1 MIRSTAVRAL
11 LALIIVSFCSLADAQ
26 RGGRGGFG
34 GGFGGPG
41 GFGAMPADY
50 LRDLL
55 DPNFQTE
62 LGLTDEQKTKLQ
74 ELQTNRP
81 DGREEMGRLFGQ
93 MREAGEDE
101 AARAAVQAQ
110 IQALME
116 RNAADAEVAVKQL
129 LQESQFTRLQQ
140 ISLQRS
146 GVRALLRPSVATEL
160 KLTEDQK
167 KQVTALSEEFNEVR
181 RDMFR
186 MSEEDRNKATA
197 EWDAKFLAVLT
208 PDQKTQWTGK
218 LGTPMQA
225 TAGPPFGFPGAV
237 PGAPMG
243 PPVPRVIRVE
253 EVPAG
258 AQPVMSFV
266 AKGDGAAA
274 TPTDGQPPGLAPGTS
289 PKTAESMSFNFKYA
303 PWSDVLKMFAAAAGL
318 SLDLNDVPP
327 GTFSYFDQRSYTP
340 MEALDVLNGYLL
352 PKGYVLVRRDDF
364 LVCLNIDRPIPP
376 NLIPNITPE
385 ELPKRGKNELL
396 TVLFPLAGV
405 DVAAVAA
412 EVDQIKGPQGSVV
425 GLTSSNSLLVTD
437 IGSNL
442 RRIDA
447 MLKSIAARSGPSDR
461 TFSAY
466 PLKNVAP
473 LEAEQIVRSLLG
485 LSSVA
490 PNVSAANERSR
501 TPSAPGVVAGLSS
514 TVITADTRTSQ
525 LLVTATAA
533 EHSIIRDTLQTID
546 VPGDG
551 ASGGDGKP
559 YLASYAVTSGDARE
573 VAKTLDALMPGVV
586 VNEEGRNGR
595 VHIMGTASQH
605 QEAQLLIQQLDGVGG
620 AKQVMVIPLSRM
632 DPVSAAST
640 LRSMFIADGTNAPTI
655 EPDLLSRQ
663 VMVRGTQDQLA
674 QVKTLMA
681 QLGEDGSGQ
690 RSGENRGPVR
700 SIPLS
705 GRDPQELMQVIQRM
719 WGASSD
725 VPIRVILPRD
735 RAPLGGV
742 RAPNDREPRPQ
753 AEDKSGP
760 FEPSTSRPAR
770 SGELRV
776 LPATLQQAADEK
788 GQNADANNQAADPNE
803 QTTGAKDPAQ
813 ATAPGSEN
821 GESQPAPESG
831 ITMTIVGDEL
841 VIGSS
846 DPKALDQLEEMLAS
860 AMRVVPPRTTW
871 TVFTLQS
878 ADATEVA
885 AILAQLIPDVTVASR
900 SSSASSGMM
909 GSLSNF
915 GGSLVDMAGLDNLS
929 TSLSLKIIPEP
940 RLNALFVSGP
950 SEKVRDVEEM
960 LKVLDA
966 SEWPDS
972 LRDRVPRMI
981 PVNHA
986 DVNEVYTIVKDVY
999 QDFLQD
1005 PNQNNQAR
1013 QGAQALAALM
1023 GGGRGGERQSQ
1034 QPELRM
1040 TLSKDERTNHLIVS
1054 ANDGTVREVTALVE
1068 SIDKAAL
1075 EARRTVRVMPL
1086 DNVSS
1091 SVLQNALG
1099 SLMPRVKI
1107 STTRSSGSSSRSSD
1121 SSSSSSSGSSG
1132 APAAPSGGPN
1142 PDDMRRFFEQRM
1154 RERMEGGGG
1163 GPGGGGFR
1171 GFPGGG
1177 FPGGGFPGG
1186 GGDSSRDGGGR
1197 RGR

>member
-1 MIRSTAVRAL
+1 
-11 LALIIVSFCSLADAQ
+11 
-26 RGGRGGFG
+26 
-34 GGFGGPG
+34 
-41 GFGAMPADY
+41 
-50 LRDLL
+50 
-55 DPNFQTE
+55 
-62 LGLTDEQKTKLQ
+62 
-74 ELQTNRP
+74 
-81 DGREEMGRLFGQ
+81 
-93 MREAGEDE
+93 
-101 AARAAVQAQ
+101 
-110 IQALME
+110 
-116 RNAADAEVAVKQL
+116 
-129 LQESQFTRLQQ
+129 
-140 ISLQRS
+140 
-146 GVRALLRPSVATEL
+146 
-160 KLTEDQK
+160 
-167 KQVTALSEEFNEVR
+167 
-181 RDMFR
+181 
-186 MSEEDRNKATA
+186 
-197 EWDAKFLAVLT
+197 
-208 PDQKTQWTGK
+208 
-218 LGTPMQA
+218 
-225 TAGPPFGFPGAV
+225 
-237 PGAPMG
+237 
-243 PPVPRVIRVE
+243 
-253 EVPAG
+253 
-258 AQPVMSFV
+258 
-266 AKGDGAAA
+266 
-274 TPTDGQPPGLAPGTS
+274 
-289 PKTAESMSFNFKYA
+289 
-303 PWSDVLKMFAAAAGL
+303 
-318 SLDLNDVPP
+318 
-327 GTFSYFDQRSYTP
+327 
-340 MEALDVLNGYLL
+340 
-352 PKGYVLVRRDDF
+352 
-364 LVCLNIDRPIPP
+364 
-376 NLIPNITPE
+376 
-385 ELPKRGKNELL
+385 
-396 TVLFPLAGV
+396 
-405 DVAAVAA
+405 
-412 EVDQIKGPQGSVV
+412 
-425 GLTSSNSLLVTD
+425 
-437 IGSNL
+437 
-442 RRIDA
+442 
-447 MLKSIAARSGPSDR
+447 
-461 TFSAY
+461 
-466 PLKNVAP
+466 
-473 LEAEQIVRSLLG
+473 
-485 LSSVA
+485 
-490 PNVSAANERSR
+490 
-501 TPSAPGVVAGLSS
+501 
-514 TVITADTRTSQ
+514 
-525 LLVTATAA
+525 
-533 EHSIIRDTLQTID
+533 
-546 VPGDG
+546 
-551 ASGGDGKP
+551 
-559 YLASYAVTSGDARE
+559 
-573 VAKTLDALMPGVV
+573 
-586 VNEEGRNGR
+586 
-595 VHIMGTASQH
+595 
-605 QEAQLLIQQLDGVGG
+605 
-620 AKQVMVIPLSRM
+620 
-632 DPVSAAST
+632 
-640 LRSMFIADGTNAPTI
+640 
-655 EPDLLSRQ
+655 
-663 VMVRGTQDQLA
+663 
-674 QVKTLMA
+674 
-681 QLGEDGSGQ
+681 
-690 RSGENRGPVR
+690 
-700 SIPLS
+700 
-705 GRDPQELMQVIQRM
+705 
-719 WGASSD
+719 
-725 VPIRVILPRD
+725 
-735 RAPLGGV
+735 
-742 RAPNDREPRPQ
+742 
-753 AEDKSGP
+753 
-760 FEPSTSRPAR
+760 
-770 SGELRV
+770 
-776 LPATLQQAADEK
+776 
-788 GQNADANNQAADPNE
+788 
-803 QTTGAKDPAQ
+803 
-813 ATAPGSEN
+813 
-821 GESQPAPESG
+821 
-831 ITMTIVGDEL
+831 MTIVGDEL